1 MAPTAHTSF
10 EVVEASQVGQA
21 RRAATLLAEGAGFD
35 DVAAERIRLVTTEL
49 GNNLVRYARG
59 GRLLLNL
66 VTADGVPMLE
76 IVSVDSGPG
85 LRDVAA
91 CLVDGYSTGGTPG
104 TGLGAVKRL
113 SDEFDAFSVLDRGTV
128 VLSRIGA
135 SGGKPARRAA
145 AFQAGAIAL
154 PALGETVCGDAWAL
168 SDDGSRAALLVADG
182 LGHGEGAREAAAAAV
197 VQFLADP
204 LAAPS
209 RTLDK
214 VHQRLRSTRGAAVA
228 LAMLSR
234 AGESLAFAG
243 VGNIVGRLLSGVED
257 RTLLSQHGTAGVQVR
272 TVREIDYAWPEH
284 ALLVMHSDGL
294 ISRWNL
300 DDAPGILRSH
310 PVLIAAWL
318 VRDHRRGADDVT
330 VVVLKR
336 SAP

>member
-1 MAPTAHTSF
+1 MAPTPHSSF
-10 EVVEASQVGQA
+10 EMIEASQVGQA
-21 RRAATLLAEGAGFD
+21 RRAATLLAEDAGFD
-35 DVAAERIRLVTTEL
+35 DVAVGRIGLVATEL
-49 GNNLVRYARG
+49 GNNLVRYAQR

-66 VTADGVPMLE
+66 VLADGIRMLE

-85 LRDVAA
+85 LRDLAA

-113 SDEFDAFSVLDRGTV
+113 SDEFDAFSVLARGTV
-128 VLSRIGA
+128 VLSRIGP
-135 SGGKPARRAA
+135 SGGGAA
-145 AFQAGAIAL
+145 ARASFQAGAIAL
-154 PALGETVCGDAWAL
+154 PAFGETVCGDAWAM
-168 SDDGSRAALLVADG
+168 SADATRAALLVADG

-197 VQFLADP
+197 VEFLADP

-214 VHQRLRSTRGAAVA
+214 VHRRLRSTRGAAVA
-228 LAMLSR
+228 LAILGRS
-234 AGESLAFAG
+234 GESLAFAG
-243 VGNIVGRLLSGVED
+243 VGNIVGRLLSGVDD
-257 RTLLSQHGTAGVQVR
+257 RTLLSQHGTAGVQMR
-272 TVREIDYAWPEH
+272 TVREMDYAWPDH

-294 ISRWNL
+294 TSRWNL

-336 SAP
+336 SGP

>member
-1 MAPTAHTSF
+1 MAPTPHSSF
-10 EVVEASQVGQA
+10 DVVEASQVGQA
-21 RRAATLLAEGAGFD
+21 RRAATLLAEEAGFD
-35 DVAAERIRLVTTEL
+35 AVAVGRIGLVATEL
-49 GNNLVRYARG
+49 GSNLVRYAQA
-59 GRLLLNL
+59 GRLLVNL
-66 VTADGVPMLE
+66 VVADGVRMME

-113 SDEFDAFSVLDRGTV
+113 SDEFDAFSVLAKGTV
-128 VLSRIGA
+128 VLSRV
-135 SGGKPARRAA
+135 AA
-145 AFQAGAIAL
+145 AADRSARPAAPFQAGAIAL
-154 PALGETVCGDAWAL
+154 PARGESVCGDAWAM
-168 SDDGSRAALLVADG
+168 SDDGTRAALLVADG
-182 LGHGEGAREAAAAAV
+182 LGHGEGAREASAAAV
-197 VQFLADP
+197 VEFLGAP
-204 LAAPS
+204 LAEPT
-209 RTLDK
+209 RTLEA

-228 LAMLSR
+228 LAILSR
-234 AGESLAFAG
+234 ASDSLAFAG
-243 VGNIVGRLLSGVED
+243 IGNIVGRLLSGVED

-272 TVREIDYAWPEH
+272 TVRQVDYAWPEH

-294 ISRWNL
+294 TSRWNF